1 MNLESLKTARHIEE
15 VINHPNPMVM
25 EATKLYLS
33 GQRLSVSAFGSD
45 FIKVYLEI
53 EGQMYAYL
61 NRTKQ
66 EEASKKPQ
74 FLKDTFVED
83 TIEKASESP
92 KFKI

>member
-53 EGQMYAYL
+53 ESQMYLVL
-61 NRTKQ
+61 NNTKKQ
-66 EEASKKPQ
+66 EDASRKPDI
-74 FLKDTFVED
+74 LPEETVAR
-83 TIEKASESP
+83 ASEAP